1 MTDLT
6 SAAMRKAT
14 KRLVPLMAICYF
26 VAYLDRTNLSVAAL
40 TMNKELGFNATTY
53 GFGAGVLFLGYV
65 LLDAPSNLIMHR
77 VGARRWMARIMIVW
91 GIVAAA
97 CATISGEV
105 SFFVLRFLLG
115 VAEAGFFPGMIL
127 YLTYWFPAA
136 RRATV
141 TGLFMVAV
149 PLSTALG
156 APLGGLLLKLD
167 GAAGLSGWQWL
178 YLAEGVPAVILGIA
192 LLWLLPDRPAKAK
205 WLTDEQRTAIEDVL
219 AKETAETEKG
229 NPMPVRRALLH
240 GRTLALGLVYFG
252 IAFGLYGL
260 GFWMPQIIKSSLEIK
275 DNLSVT
281 LLTAAPYAVGAV
293 AMVVWGRA
301 CDRAGKS
308 ATYTMLPMVVG
319 GVALV
324 VSAFLTSA
332 PWLGYAGLCAC
343 AIGVMAAF
351 PAFWTMPSAFLA
363 GAAAAGAIG
372 IINSIGNLSGF
383 IGPYWVGWMS
393 SLFGSAQWGLVTIG
407 LVMTAGGMLARSLGD
422 TPRGYASEPRGVSST
437 LATPPQS

>member
-1 MTDLT
+1 MSELT
-6 SAAMRKAT
+6 SAALRKAT
-14 KRLVPLMAICYF
+14 RRLVPLMAVCYF

-40 TMNKELGFNATTY
+40 TMNEELGFTATAY
-53 GFGAGVLFLGYV
+53 GFGAGVLFLGYI

-91 GIVAAA
+91 GLVAAA
-97 CATISGEV
+97 CAAISGEV

-115 VAEAGFFPGMIL
+115 IAEAGFFPGMIL

-156 APLGGLLLKLD
+156 APLGGLLLELD
-167 GAAGLSGWQWL
+167 GVAGLSGWRWL
-178 YLAEGVPAVILGIA
+178 YLAEGLPAVVLGVA

-205 WLTDEQRTAIEDVL
+205 WLTEDERSAIEDVL
-219 AKETAETEKG
+219 TREQAATERG
-229 NPMPVRRALLH
+229 NPLPVRKALFS
-240 GRTLALGLVYFG
+240 GRTIALGLVYFG

-260 GFWMPQIIKSSLEIK
+260 GFWMPQIIKSSLAIK

-281 LLTAAPYAVGAV
+281 LLTAAPYAIGAV

-301 CDRAGKS
+301 CDRTGRS
-308 ATYTMLPMVVG
+308 STYTMLPMVIG
-319 GVALV
+319 GLALV

-351 PAFWTMPSAFLA
+351 PAFWTLPSAFLA

-372 IINSIGNLSGF
+372 VINSIGNLSGF

-393 SLFGSAQWGLVTIG
+393 SLFGSAKWGLVTIG
-407 LVMTAGGMLARSLGD
+407 LVMTAGGVLVKSLGD
-422 TPRGYASEPRGVSST
+422 APRRQASQTSALVTP
-437 LATPPQS
+437 QN